1 METIKKFFQEND
13 KLAQHLGIELLEV
26 GKGTAKA
33 KMEIKECHLN
43 GVKTVHGGAI
53 FSLADFVFAV
63 ASNSHGNIA
72 MAINVSIS
80 YLKAATEGTLYAEA
94 EEVSINPKLGSYRIN
109 IINQDNDLIAVFQ
122 GMVYRKKDSLQV

>member
-1 METIKKFFQEND
+1 MPSKWCENSPR
-13 KLAQHLGIELLEV
+13 EV
-26 GKGTAKA
+26 
-33 KMEIKECHLN
+33 
-43 GVKTVHGGAI
+43 AI

-94 EEVSINPKLGSYRIN
+94 EELSVNPKLGSYRIN
-109 IINQDNDLIAVFQ
+109 ITDHNNQLIAVFQ
-122 GMVYRKKDSLQV
+122 GMVYRKKDTLEI